1 MRDALVFLL
10 VFGSLPFIFKRPS
23 IGVLMF
29 TWLSLMNPHRLTY
42 GPAFDFPFAAIVA
55 GFTAVCLLISKQP
68 RHFPKSPLTVT
79 LVLFAAWMTIT
90 SVFALEPLLVWRE
103 WSRVL
108 KTLFM
113 IAISIAALNNEKD
126 LKRFV
131 WVVVCSLA
139 IYGVKGGIF
148 TIMKGGNYK
157 VFGPSGSYIEE
168 NNGMALAM
176 VTVLPLL
183 WSLRSQVNKNVF
195 RLGIAAAAVCTAIAA
210 MGSYSRGAL
219 LGGGAM
225 LFCLWLRSPKKL
237 QTGILVI
244 VIGAVISAVMPAQW
258 FERMDTIGEYK
269 EDGSAQGRFN
279 AWKFAFNVAV
289 NNPLGGGFNVFSA
302 RMFQVYAPD
311 PANYHAAHSI
321 YFQVLGEHG
330 FVGLAL
336 FLLLLVF
343 AWRTGTRVIK
353 LCNNDP
359 DRLWAADLARM
370 AQVSLVGYAI
380 SGAFLSLA
388 YFDLFY
394 DIIIILVV
402 MEKVFTVSAPATVKR
417 PAPPEPRS
425 LRRVA

>member
-1 MRDALVFLL
+1 
-10 VFGSLPFIFKRPS
+10 
-23 IGVLMF
+23 
-29 TWLSLMNPHRLTY
+29 
-42 GPAFDFPFAAIVA
+42 
-55 GFTAVCLLISKQP
+55 
-68 RHFPKSPLTVT
+68 VT
-79 LVLFAAWMTIT
+79 LCLFAAWMTIT
-90 SVFALEPLLVWRE
+90 SFFALEPLLVWRE

-113 IAISIAALNNEKD
+113 IGISIAALNNEKD

-148 TIMKGGNYK
+148 TVLKGGSYK

-168 NNGMALAM
+168 NNGMALAL

-195 RLGIAAAAVCTAIAA
+195 RLGIAGAAVCTAIAA

-219 LGGGAM
+219 VGGGAM

-244 VIGAVISAVMPAQW
+244 VIGAAISAVMPAQW
-258 FERMDTIGEYK
+258 FDRMDTIGEYK

-289 NNPLGGGFNVFSA
+289 NTPLGGGFNVFSA
-302 RMFQVYAPD
+302 RMFQIYAPD

-343 AWRTGTRVIK
+343 AWRTGTRVVK
-353 LCNNDP
+353 LCSNDP
-359 DRLWAADLARM
+359 DRAWAADLARM

-388 YFDLFY
+388 YFDLYY

-402 MEKVFTVSAPATVKR
+402 MEKIFAV
-417 PAPPEPRS
+417 PAPVPFRRPTRPPS
-425 LRRVA
+425 PSPRRVA